1 LNRHIKIILSLF
13 IVVSAQ
19 VANASIDTNRKITSA
34 YANSFLQQA
43 SVNKAIELLQA
54 HLSEDPQ
61 DSSNWSLL
69 GKAYLQDNQAA
80 KAVDAY
86 KNAVKVASNEE
97 APAIH
102 YSLAQA
108 QAKNL
113 QAEDAKK
120 SLKLA
125 ASDPLNKS
133 SVSNAFSELA
143 AGKSISELKQKNT
156 GFWKASTNVNAA
168 YDDNVLMFSES
179 LATSKRTDTASF
191 GLAPSLDF
199 VHEKPY
205 GEGVIAFSPSVNG
218 QFYTNEKAKFY
229 DNLILSAGLDYSKN
243 NVGLLGLKHS
253 FGNTAKISVQN
264 SNNFEFY
271 NFEDTVKWSGQKE
284 LNNNQQI
291 TFSQDL
297 KYQQYKSDSTAA
309 AADNRNGVALK
320 PQVNWQGSSAG
331 GYNYTAGLSYEHLF
345 AQGDNYISDT
355 ISVPLSVQTNLAKDI
370 NGKLGFTYS
379 AVQYPKAAIERK
391 DGNFST
397 TASFSKKFAKTYT
410 GSVDLGFTKNTSSI
424 ENAAYSKTTIGIKVT
439 NELF

>member
-1 LNRHIKIILSLF
+1 LKRHTKFIISLF
-13 IVVSAQ
+13 IVIGAQ
-19 VANASIDTNRKITSA
+19 IANASIETNRKITSA

-43 SVNKAIELLQA
+43 NVNKAIKLLQA

-125 ASDPLNKS
+125 ANDPFNKS
-133 SVSNAFSELA
+133 SVSNAYSELA
-143 AGKSISELKQKNT
+143 AGKSISDLKPKNT
-156 GFWKASTNVNAA
+156 GFWKASTNINAA

-191 GLAPSLDF
+191 GLAPSF
-199 VHEKPY
+199 EFTHEKPY
-205 GEGVIAFSPSVNG
+205 GDGVLAMSPSFYG
-218 QFYTNEKAKFY
+218 QFYTNEKAKYY
-229 DNLILSAGLDYSKN
+229 DNLNLSAGLDYSKN
-243 NVGLLGLKHS
+243 NVGLMGVKHS
-253 FGNTAKISVQN
+253 FGNTAKIAFQD
-264 SNNFEFY
+264 SNKFDFY

-284 LNNNQQI
+284 LSNNQQI
-291 TFSQDL
+291 TFSQEL
-297 KYQQYKSDSTAA
+297 KYLQYKSDSTAL

-355 ISVPLSVQTNLAKDI
+355 LSLPLSVQTNLANDI

-379 AVQYPKAAIERK
+379 AVQYPKATLDRK

-397 TASFSKKFAKTYT
+397 TASLSKKFAKSYT

-424 ENAAYSKTTIGIKVT
+424 ENATYSKTTIGIKVT
-439 NELF
+439 SELF